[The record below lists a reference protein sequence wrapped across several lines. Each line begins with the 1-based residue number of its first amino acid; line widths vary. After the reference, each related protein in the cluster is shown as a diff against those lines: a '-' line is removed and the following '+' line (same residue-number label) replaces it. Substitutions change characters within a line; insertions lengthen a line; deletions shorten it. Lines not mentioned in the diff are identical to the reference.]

1 MIGEVL
7 RYAAFPHGHAGGNP
21 AGVVLEATGM
31 TDEEMQSVAANVGFS
46 ETAFLFPASPPQAGA
61 GAAVEARVRYFSP
74 LAEVAFCG
82 HATIAAAVAHAER
95 YGTGRLDLTTRG
107 GLVPVRTRKEGGRTV
122 ATLRSVPTSITPLE
136 PSVLAA
142 TLDALGWSSD
152 DLEQTLPPYVAFAG
166 ARHPVLAVTSRQVL
180 GELDYDY
187 AALEALMAA
196 HDWTTLQLVHRER
209 PDLFHARNPFP
220 PGGVVEDPATGAA
233 AAALGGYLRTL
244 DLVPPSRRIVIRQG
258 EDMGRP
264 SVLLLDVPEQ
274 GGIDVTGS
282 ALPI

>member
-1 MIGEVL
+1 
-7 RYAAFPHGHAGGNP
+7 
-21 AGVVLEATGM
+21 VLEATGM

-136 PSVLAA
+136 PDVLAA

-152 DLEQTLPPYVAFAG
+152 DLDQTLPPYVAFAG

-187 AALEALMAA
+187 AALGALMAA